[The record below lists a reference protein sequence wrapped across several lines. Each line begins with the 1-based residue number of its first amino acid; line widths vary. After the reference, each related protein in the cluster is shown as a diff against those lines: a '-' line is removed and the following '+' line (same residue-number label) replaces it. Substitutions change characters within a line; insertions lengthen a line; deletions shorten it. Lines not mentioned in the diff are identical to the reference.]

1 MYSHT
6 ENETKDMEINTED
19 GEDNDIV
26 HAFPNLLIIMAI
38 CCNILLLCGITYKI
52 SIMFLPWMIF
62 YGLELFVSWISGFFL
77 LFGKSKINFYIFIN
91 LNHHW

>member
-1 MYSHT
+1 MYNYS
-6 ENETKDMEINTED
+6 ENVTKDMEINTED

-26 HAFPNLLIIMAI
+26 HVFPILLIIMAI
-38 CCNILLLCGITYKI
+38 CCNLLLLCGITYKI

-77 LFGKSKINFYIFIN
+77 LFGKSKNDLYIV
-91 LNHHW
+91 HQSKSHV